1 MCWAQVKPALKYLT
15 DPKYEHDRPKNTHS
29 STHDKY
35 FKEQIMSKQ
44 QYNLHTKTDYLNRK
58 MFLDPAGPVTIQR
71 FEEVKYKKIADF
83 EATARGFFWQPEEIS
98 LTKDSNDFK
107 DASDAVKHIFTS
119 NLLRQTA
126 LDSLQG
132 RGPSQIFMPVISLP
146 ELEALVYN
154 WTFFETNIH
163 SKSYSHIIRNIYN
176 VPKDVFNTIHD
187 TKEIVDMASSVGD
200 YYEALHMVNCR
211 KQMGETVTEHEHV
224 RAIWMA
230 LHASYALEAFRF
242 MVSFATSLAM
252 VENRI
257 FIGNGNIIS
266 LILQDELLHKG
277 WTAYLIN
284 QVIKEDPRF
293 LVAKEE
299 CEQEVYQLY
308 MDVIREEKA
317 WADYLFNKGPVIG
330 LNANILKDFVD
341 YTAVGALKDIGIKYQ
356 GIAPKSTPIPWFNK
370 HTDTSKKQT
379 ALQENESTNY
389 VIGVMS
395 EGIDYDALPAL

>member
-1 MCWAQVKPALKYLT
+1 
-15 DPKYEHDRPKNTHS
+15 
-29 STHDKY
+29 
-35 FKEQIMSKQ
+35 MSKE
-44 QYNLHTKTDYLNRK
+44 QYNLTTKTDYLNRK

-132 RGPSQIFMPVISLP
+132 RGPTQVFTPVCSLP
-146 ELEALVYN
+146 EVEALMYN
-154 WTFFETNIH
+154 WGFFETNIH

-187 TKEIVDMASSVGD
+187 TKEIVEMASSVGN
-200 YYEALHMVNCR
+200 YYDKLHVINCR
-211 KQMGETVTEHEHV
+211 KELGETIPEMEYIK
-224 RAIWMA
+224 AIWMA

-252 VENRI
+252 VENKI

-284 QVIKEDPRF
+284 QVIKDDPRF
-293 LVAKEE
+293 AAVKAE
-299 CEQEVYQLY
+299 CEAEVYALY
-308 MDVIREEKA
+308 MDVIREEKD
-317 WADYLFNKGPVIG
+317 WATYLFKMGPVIG
-330 LNANILKDFVD
+330 LNANILRDFVD
-341 YTAVGALKDIGIKYQ
+341 FTAVGALKDIGIKYQ
-356 GIAPKSTPIPWFNK
+356 ASAPKSTPIPWFNK
-370 HTDTSKKQT
+370 HVDTSKKQT
-379 ALQENESTNY
+379 ALQESESTNY
-389 VIGVMS
+389 VIGVMG
-395 EGIDYDALPAL
+395 ENLDYDALPAI

>member
-1 MCWAQVKPALKYLT
+1 
-15 DPKYEHDRPKNTHS
+15 
-29 STHDKY
+29 
-35 FKEQIMSKQ
+35 MSKE
-44 QYNLHTKTDYLNRK
+44 QYNLTTQTNYLQRK

-71 FEEVKYKKIADF
+71 FEEVKYNKIADF
-83 EATARGFFWQPEEIS
+83 EKTARGFFWVPEEIS
-98 LTKDSNDFK
+98 LSKDANDFK
-107 DASDAVKHIFTS
+107 DASESVKHIFTS

-132 RGPSQIFMPVISLP
+132 RGPSQVFAPVVSLP

-163 SKSYSHIIRNIYN
+163 SRSYSHIIRNIYN

-187 TKEIVDMASSVGD
+187 TQAIVDMASTVGN
-200 YYEALHMVNCR
+200 YYDALHAINCR
-211 KQMGETVTEHEHV
+211 KELGDTVTEKEHIK
-224 RAIWMA
+224 AIWLA

-252 VENRI
+252 VENKI

-277 WTAYLIN
+277 WTAFLIN
-284 QVIKEDPRF
+284 QVVKEDPRF
-293 LVAKEE
+293 AEIKAE
-299 CEQEVYQLY
+299 CEAEVYSLY
-308 MDVIREEKA
+308 MDVIREEKQ
-317 WADYLFNKGPVIG
+317 WADYLFQKGPVIG

-341 YTAVGALKDIGIKYQ
+341 FTAMGALKEIGIKYQ
-356 GIAPKSTPIPWFNK
+356 QVAPKTTPIPWFNK
-370 HTDTSKKQT
+370 HSDTSKKQT

-389 VIGVMS
+389 IIGVMS
-395 EGIDYDALPAL
+395 ENVDYDELPAI

>member
-1 MCWAQVKPALKYLT
+1 
-15 DPKYEHDRPKNTHS
+15 
-29 STHDKY
+29 
-35 FKEQIMSKQ
+35 MSQ
-44 QYNLHTKTDYLNRK
+44 AQYNLNTKTDYLSRK

-83 EATARGFFWQPEEIS
+83 DATARGFFWQPEEVS

-107 DASDAVKHIFTS
+107 EASEAVRHIFTS

-132 RGPSQIFMPVISLP
+132 RGPTQVFTPVCSLP
-146 ELEALVYN
+146 EVEALMYN
-154 WTFFETNIH
+154 WGFFETNIH

-187 TKEIVDMASSVGD
+187 TQEIISMASSVGK
-200 YYEALHMVNCR
+200 YYDALHTLNCS
-211 KQMGETVTEHEHV
+211 KEIGLPVTEKEHV
-224 RAIWMA
+224 KAIWLA
-230 LHASYALEAFRF
+230 LNASYALEAFRF

-257 FIGNGNIIS
+257 FMGNGNIIS
-266 LILQDELLHKG
+266 LILQDELLHKA

-284 QVIKEDPRF
+284 QVIKEDSRF
-293 LVAKEE
+293 AEARDE
-299 CEQEVYQLY
+299 CEAEVYQLY

-317 WADYLFNKGPVIG
+317 WADYLFIKGPVIG

-341 YTAVGALKDIGIKYQ
+341 YTALGALKDIGIKYQ
-356 GIAPKSTPIPWFNK
+356 APAPRSTPIPWFNK

-379 ALQENESTNY
+379 ALQESESTSY

-395 EGIDYDALPAL
+395 DQLDYEALPNL

>member
-1 MCWAQVKPALKYLT
+1 
-15 DPKYEHDRPKNTHS
+15 
-29 STHDKY
+29 
-35 FKEQIMSKQ
+35 MSKQ
-44 QYNLHTKTDYLNRK
+44 QYNLTTKTDYLNRK
-58 MFLDPAGPVTIQR
+58 MFLDPEGPVTIQR

-83 EATARGFFWQPEEIS
+83 DSTARGFFWQPEEIS

-107 DASDAVKHIFTS
+107 EASHAVKHIFTS

-132 RGPSQIFMPVISLP
+132 RGPTQVFTPVCSLP
-146 ELEALVYN
+146 ELEALMYN
-154 WTFFETNIH
+154 WGFFETNIH

-187 TKEIVDMASSVGD
+187 TKEIVEMASSVGN
-200 YYEALHMVNCR
+200 YYDKLHQINCR
-211 KQMGETVTEHEHV
+211 KELGEFIPEEEHIK
-224 RAIWMA
+224 AIWLA

-252 VENRI
+252 VENKI

-277 WTAYLIN
+277 WTAYMIN

-293 LVAKEE
+293 VAIKQE

-308 MDVIREEKA
+308 MDVIREEKE

-341 YTAVGALKDIGIKYQ
+341 YTARGALSDIGIKYQ
-356 GIAPKSTPIPWFNK
+356 ANAPKTTPIPWFNK
-370 HTDTSKKQT
+370 HSDTSKKQT

-389 VIGVMS
+389 VIGIMS
-395 EGIDYDALPAL
+395 EALDYDSLPTI

>member
-1 MCWAQVKPALKYLT
+1 
-15 DPKYEHDRPKNTHS
+15 
-29 STHDKY
+29 
-35 FKEQIMSKQ
+35 MSKE
-44 QYNLHTKTDYLNRK
+44 QYNLRTPTNYLGRK

-71 FEEVKYKKIADF
+71 FEEVRYPKIADF

-132 RGPSQIFMPVISLP
+132 RGPTQVFTPVCSLP
-146 ELEALVYN
+146 EVEALMYN
-154 WTFFETNIH
+154 WGFFETNIH

-176 VPKDVFNTIHD
+176 VPKDVFNSIHD
-187 TKEIVDMASSVGD
+187 TEEIIGMASSVGR
-200 YYEALHMVNCR
+200 YYDELHVINCR
-211 KQMGETVTEHEHV
+211 KEAGDAVDEQQHI

-230 LHASYALEAFRF
+230 LNASYALEAFRF

-252 VENRI
+252 VENKI

-284 QVIKEDPRF
+284 QVTKEDARF
-293 LVAKEE
+293 AETKAA
-299 CEQEVYQLY
+299 CEAEVYAMY
-308 MDVIREEKA
+308 ADVIREEKA
-317 WADYLFNKGPVIG
+317 WAEYLFKKGPVIG

-341 YTAVGALKDIGIKYQ
+341 YTAAAALKDIGIKYQ
-356 GIAPKSTPIPWFNK
+356 QSAPKSTPIPWFNK

-379 ALQENESTNY
+379 ALQESESTNY
-389 VIGVMS
+389 VLGLMS
-395 EGIDYDALPAL
+395 DSIDYAALPNL

>member
-1 MCWAQVKPALKYLT
+1 
-15 DPKYEHDRPKNTHS
+15 
-29 STHDKY
+29 
-35 FKEQIMSKQ
+35 MSRQ
-44 QYNLHTKTDYLNRK
+44 QYDLNTKTDYLNRK

-132 RGPSQIFMPVISLP
+132 RGPVQVFSPVVSLP
-146 ELEALVYN
+146 ELESLVLI
-154 WTFFETNIH
+154 WSMFETNIH

-187 TKEIVDMASSVGD
+187 TKEIVDMASSVGN
-200 YYEALHMVNCR
+200 YYDALHVINCR
-211 KQMGETVTEHEHV
+211 KELGEKINEATHIK
-224 RAIWMA
+224 AIWMA

-257 FIGNGNIIS
+257 FMGNGNIIS

-277 WTAYLIN
+277 WTAYIIN
-284 QVIKEDPRF
+284 QVIKEDSRF
-293 LVAKEE
+293 ADIKAE
-299 CEQEVYQLY
+299 CEAEVYQLY
-308 MDVIREEKA
+308 MDVIREEKE
-317 WADYLFNKGPVIG
+317 WADYLFQKGPVIG
-330 LNANILKDFVD
+330 LNAAILKDFVD

-356 GIAPKSTPIPWFNK
+356 ALVPKTTPIPWFNK
-370 HTDTSKKQT
+370 HISTDKKQT
-379 ALQENESTNY
+379 ALQESESTSY

-395 EGIDYDALPAL
+395 ADLDYNQLPSL

>member
-1 MCWAQVKPALKYLT
+1 M
-15 DPKYEHDRPKNTHS
+15 
-29 STHDKY
+29 STA
-35 FKEQIMSKQ
+35 
-44 QYNLHTKTDYLNRK
+44 QYNLSTKTDYLNRK
-58 MFLDPAGPVTIQR
+58 MFLDPEGPVTIQR

-98 LTKDSNDFK
+98 LSKDANDFK
-107 DASDAVKHIFTS
+107 EASDAVKHIFTS

-132 RGPSQIFMPVISLP
+132 RGPTQVFTPVCSLP
-146 ELEALVYN
+146 EVEALMYN
-154 WTFFETNIH
+154 WGFFETNIH

-176 VPKDVFNTIHD
+176 VPKEVFNTIHD
-187 TKEIVDMASSVGD
+187 TKEIVDMASSVGK
-200 YYEALHMVNCR
+200 YYDDLHRINCA
-211 KQMGETVTEHEHV
+211 KELGQPVEEVEHI

-252 VENRI
+252 VENKI
-257 FIGNGNIIS
+257 FIGNGNIIG

-284 QVIKEDPRF
+284 QVIKEDSRF
-293 LVAKEE
+293 AAAKEA
-299 CEQEVYQLY
+299 CEAEVYALY

-317 WADYLFNKGPVIG
+317 WADYLFNRGPVIG
-330 LNANILKDFVD
+330 LNAAILKDFVD
-341 YTAVGALKDIGIKYQ
+341 YTAVGALKDIGIKYLAV
-356 GIAPKSTPIPWFNK
+356 APRSTPIPWFNK
-370 HTDTSKKQT
+370 HSDTSKKQT

-395 EGIDYDALPAL
+395 EELNYDALPAL

>member
-1 MCWAQVKPALKYLT
+1 
-15 DPKYEHDRPKNTHS
+15 
-29 STHDKY
+29 
-35 FKEQIMSKQ
+35 MSKQ
-44 QYNLHTKTDYLNRK
+44 QYNLHTKTDYLTRK

-83 EATARGFFWQPEEIS
+83 ETTARGFFWVPEEIS
-98 LTKDSNDFK
+98 LTKDAQDFK

-132 RGPSQIFMPVISLP
+132 RGPSQIFTPVASLP

-163 SKSYSHIIRNIYN
+163 SRSYSHIIRNIYN
-176 VPKDVFNTIHD
+176 VPKEVFNTIHD
-187 TKEIVDMASSVGD
+187 TQEIVDMASSIGEH
-200 YYEALHMVNCR
+200 YERLHQINCR
-211 KQMGETVTEHEHV
+211 KELGEEISEEEHIK
-224 RAIWMA
+224 AIWLA

-252 VENRI
+252 VENKI

-277 WTAYLIN
+277 WTAWIIN
-284 QVIKEDPRF
+284 QVVKEDPRF
-293 LVAKEE
+293 AKTAQECQEE
-299 CEQEVYQLY
+299 VLQIYK
-308 MDVIREEKA
+308 DVIREEKD
-317 WADYLFNKGPVIG
+317 WAIYLFKKGPVIG
-330 LNANILKDFVD
+330 LNANILIDFVD
-341 YTAVGALKDIGIKYQ
+341 YTAADALKAIGIKYWVT
-356 GIAPKSTPIPWFNK
+356 APKTTPIPWFNK
-370 HTDTSKKQT
+370 HSDTSKKQT

-389 VIGVMS
+389 VIGIMS
-395 EGIDYDALPAL
+395 ENLDYDVLPQI

>member
-1 MCWAQVKPALKYLT
+1 
-15 DPKYEHDRPKNTHS
+15 
-29 STHDKY
+29 
-35 FKEQIMSKQ
+35 MSKE

-71 FEEVKYKKIADF
+71 FEEVKYNKLQSF
-83 EATARGFFWQPEEIS
+83 ETTARGFFWVPEEIS
-98 LTKDSNDFK
+98 LTKDAQDFK

-132 RGPSQIFMPVISLP
+132 RGPSQIFTPVVSLP

-163 SKSYSHIIRNIYN
+163 SRSYSHIIRNIYN

-187 TKEIVDMASSVGD
+187 TKEIVDMASSVGY
-200 YYEALHMVNCR
+200 YYEYLHMINCR
-211 KQMGETVTEHEHV
+211 KELGEKFPEQDHIK
-224 RAIWMA
+224 AIYLA

-252 VENRI
+252 VENKI

-277 WTAYLIN
+277 WTAWIIN
-284 QVIKEDPRF
+284 QVVKDDIRF
-293 LVAKEE
+293 AKVANE
-299 CEQEVYQLY
+299 CQAEVLQIYK
-308 MDVIREEKA
+308 DVIAEEKN
-317 WADYLFNKGPVIG
+317 WADYLFKKGPVIG

-341 YTAVGALKDIGIKYQ
+341 YTASNSLKDIGIKYWNP
-356 GIAPKSTPIPWFNK
+356 APKSTPIPWFNK
-370 HTDTSKKQT
+370 HSDTSKKQT

-389 VIGVMS
+389 VIGVM
-395 EGIDYDALPAL
+395 GDTINYDELPTV

>member
-1 MCWAQVKPALKYLT
+1 
-15 DPKYEHDRPKNTHS
+15 
-29 STHDKY
+29 
-35 FKEQIMSKQ
+35 MSQ
-44 QYNLHTKTDYLNRK
+44 AQYNLHTKTDYLSRK

-83 EATARGFFWQPEEIS
+83 ETTARGFFWVPEEIS
-98 LTKDSNDFK
+98 LSKDANDFK

-132 RGPSQIFMPVISLP
+132 RAPSQVFTPVCSLP
-146 ELEALVYN
+146 ELEALIYN

-163 SKSYSHIIRNIYN
+163 SRSYSHIIRNIYN
-176 VPKDVFNTIHD
+176 VPKEVFNTIHD
-187 TKEIVDMASSVGD
+187 TKEIVDMASSVGN
-200 YYEALHMVNCR
+200 YYDALHQVNCR
-211 KQMGETVTEHEHV
+211 KELGEVVAEKEHIK
-224 RAIWMA
+224 AIYMA

-252 VENRI
+252 VENKI

-277 WTAYLIN
+277 WTAFLIN
-284 QVIKEDPRF
+284 QVVKEDPRF
-293 LVAKEE
+293 AAVKAE

-317 WADYLFNKGPVIG
+317 WADYLFQKGPVIG

-341 YTAVGALKDIGIKYQ
+341 YTALGALKDIGIKYNSP
-356 GIAPKSTPIPWFNK
+356 APKSTPIPWFNK
-370 HTDTSKKQT
+370 HSDTSKKQT

-395 EGIDYDALPAL
+395 DAIDYNELPAL